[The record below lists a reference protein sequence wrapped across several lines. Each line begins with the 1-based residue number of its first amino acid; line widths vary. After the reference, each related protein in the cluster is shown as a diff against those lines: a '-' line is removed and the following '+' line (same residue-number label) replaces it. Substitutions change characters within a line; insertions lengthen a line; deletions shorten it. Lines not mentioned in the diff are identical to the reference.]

1 MKKSTSAL
9 ALAALMSIPAA
20 ASARPVTLTTTLNN
34 YGGNGAYLA
43 FYLIDKNGA
52 YKGSLWMSGGRVK
65 YYRHMRDWMRASGG
79 NLADIRG
86 LTGASTG
93 AGQTLTVTLDLANTM
108 IDAGYDIHIDAG
120 AENMRES
127 PSEIVVPL
135 KSSGS
140 GKAVK
145 GKRFIKSFQFKM

>member
-1 MKKSTSAL
+1 MKKTTSAL
-9 ALAALMSIPAA
+9 ALAALMSIPVA
-20 ASARPVTLTTTLNN
+20 ASARPVTLTTQLNR
-34 YGGNGAYLA
+34 YSGNGAYLA
-43 FYLIDKNGA
+43 LYLTDKNGV
-52 YKGSLWMSGGRVK
+52 YQGSLWMSGGRAK
-65 YYRHMRDWMRASGG
+65 YYRHLRDWMRASGG

-93 AGQTLTVTLDLANTM
+93 AGQTLTVTLDLADAM
-108 IDAGYDIHIDAG
+108 IDAGYQIRIDAA

-135 KSSGS
+135 ASAGA

-145 GKRFIKSFQFKM
+145 GRRYIKSFQFDM